1 MKLPVALLLL
11 PVVLLLLPAATGGGV
26 TSHKVSACPAWE
38 KKKYEIKKA
47 FFVKSA
53 STICKIRKPLR
64 HFTNAEGNSYTNVY
78 TIRNP
83 LRCKVVDKVKLVRQN
98 ALHEVYNL
106 EIDHGGMFKYLEGH
120 SCGVIPY
127 YEEVVQTDDKNN
139 PQEGGKKGGKKCAR
153 LYSISSSNS
162 NNLSIAIRIHTYEAE
177 KNGHLHLQ
185 YGYCSG
191 YIKGL
196 KKNDNIYL
204 TGAHGCFVLPNNVL
218 EENTNLILIATG
230 TGISPY
236 IAFLK
241 KIWGNQKGNF
251 PQKKPSYKGQIYLFY
266 GVYNEDSILYL
277 QELQQ
282 FVKMHPG
289 NFHVEYVFSSAKN
302 LDGTSHHV
310 QDEIYRRRENFL
322 RLFNDLKCELYICGH
337 KSIRAKIMEI
347 LKGDDQVWDAEKRK
361 RVHVEVY

>member
-1 MKLPVALLLL
+1 MKLSVALLLL
-11 PVVLLLLPAATGGGV
+11 PVTIDGGV
-26 TSHKVSACPAWE
+26 TSHMVNTCPAWG
-38 KKKYEIKKA
+38 KKNYEIKKT
-47 FFVKSA
+47 FFLKSA
-53 STICKIRKPLR
+53 STLCKKRKLLR
-64 HFTNAEGNSYTNVY
+64 RCTNAERNSYTNVY

-83 LRCKVVDKVKLVRQN
+83 LKCKVVDKVKLVRQN

-127 YEEVVQTDDKNN
+127 YEEVA
-139 PQEGGKKGGKKCAR
+139 QEEDRNTSQDRGKKRGRKCAR

-162 NNLSIAIRIHTYEAE
+162 DNLSIAIRIHTYEEE

-204 TGAHGCFVLPNNVL
+204 TGAHGSFLLPNNVL
-218 EENTNLILIATG
+218 EENRNLILIATG

-241 KIWGNQKGNF
+241 KIWGIQQGTL
-251 PQKKPSYKGQIYLFY
+251 PQNKSTYNGKIYLYY
-266 GVYNEDSILYL
+266 GVYNEDSILYIQDL
-277 QELQQ
+277 EH
-282 FVKMHPG
+282 FAKMHPD
-289 NFHVEYVFSSAKN
+289 NFHVEYVFSSMKN
-302 LDGTSHHV
+302 SDVSSHHV

-322 RLFNDLKCELYICGH
+322 RLFNELKCELYICGH
-337 KSIRAKIMEI
+337 KSIRGTIIDI
-347 LKGDDQVWDAEKRK
+347 LKGEDQVLAAEKRK